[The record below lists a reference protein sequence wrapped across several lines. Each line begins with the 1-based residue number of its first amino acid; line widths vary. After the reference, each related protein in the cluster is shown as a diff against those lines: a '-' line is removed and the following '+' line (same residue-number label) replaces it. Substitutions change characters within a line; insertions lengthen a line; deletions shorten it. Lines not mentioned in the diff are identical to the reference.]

1 MRVISCFSLV
11 NASHWSMLLIGQC
24 SKQGF
29 WLVNS
34 RFWIFANA
42 VGQFAS
48 ICRTCFGRVLFAFCT
63 PETEFRNHF
72 VVSNRKFFDF
82 VHFVTTFFDEN
93 FFTWSLVFILKS
105 RIYRGC
111 TLWLGQLTRPNSKKA
126 SFILISGAPR
136 CGLSRSP
143 TPAHF
148 LYISQ
153 FSISLPQPALTFY
166 LWIHYAFYFPFTVCL
181 KSRWS
186 EVLGEKN
193 VMRWNSGGVEIEFRW
208 TSLRVKIEVKCRLG
222 WTGQSTIFICVIS
235 RFIP

>member
-1 MRVISCFSLV
+1 
-11 NASHWSMLLIGQC
+11 MLLIGQC
-24 SKQGF
+24 SNQGF

-42 VGQFAS
+42 VGKFAS

-72 VVSNRKFFDF
+72 IVSNRKFFDF
-82 VHFVTTFFDEN
+82 VHFVTTFFEEN

-105 RIYRGC
+105 KIYRGW

-166 LWIHYAFYFPFTVCL
+166 LWIHYAFYLPFTVFSKL
-181 KSRWS
+181 RWNEIREGSRSRSIKGSVRVKSRWS
-186 EVLGEKN
+186 EDRIGLEGTIDDFY
-193 VMRWNSGGVEIEFRW
+193 MRYFKIH
-208 TSLRVKIEVKCRLG
+208 SLR
-222 WTGQSTIFICVIS
+222 FS
-235 RFIP
+235 R